1 MQKINFKLD
10 IFEGPLDLLLHLIK
24 KHKLNIYDIE
34 ISELLEQYLNYINEM
49 NIQNLEISSEFFEMA
64 AKLIYIKTCSLL
76 PKEKEE
82 EGLKSEL
89 TGCLL
94 ELKLIKEVANI
105 LSKKN
110 IYGQVF
116 ARSQK
121 KISVDMTYTKT
132 HDKNELLKLY
142 LIVAKKNKNKLEI
155 LDSGERF
162 STIVK
167 KRFVSIESRVV
178 YILKRL
184 YKEETLLYD
193 EFFNCSNKSERIAT
207 FLAMLEL
214 VKSKRICFSC
224 DDKYIYF
231 NKSR

>member
-1 MQKINFKLD
+1 MEKINFKLD

-49 NIQNLEISSEFFEMA
+49 NSQNLEIASEFFEMA
-64 AKLIYIKTCSLL
+64 ARLVYIKTCSLL
-76 PKEKEE
+76 PKIADSED
-82 EGLKSEL
+82 LKSEL
-89 TGCLL
+89 TGCLV
-94 ELKLIKEVANI
+94 ELKLIKDVSNI

-116 ARSQK
+116 ARHQQK
-121 KISVDMTYTKT
+121 INVDMTYNKV

-142 LIVAKKNKNKLEI
+142 LIVAKKNKRKAEN
-155 LDSGERF
+155 LDSKERF

-167 KRFVSIESRVV
+167 KRFVSIASRVV

-184 YKEETLLYD
+184 YKEETLPYD
-193 EFFNCSNKSERIAT
+193 EFFNYTDKSERIAT

-214 VKSKRICFSC
+214 VKSKRICFSE
-224 DDKYIYF
+224 DNKYVCF
-231 NKSR
+231 KKSW